1 MTVTDAILAGASPEE
16 ITRSP
21 LPADYQAAYLRA
33 EDVGRFRG
41 VADKDVRKSLHIGR
55 VPMPELAPDEVLVAV
70 MASSVNY
77 NTVWSAMFEP
87 IPTFRFLEQFARQ
100 GGWAARHNLPYQVL
114 GSDGAGVIART
125 GSGVRR
131 WRPGDRVVISPAY
144 VDDQE
149 PGTHADG
156 MLGAEQRVW
165 GFETNFGGLA
175 EYAVVRASQLIPK
188 PAHLSWEEAA
198 CFPLCAGTAYRML
211 VGEHGAR
218 MKQGDVVLVWGAA
231 GGLGAYAVQFVRN
244 GGGIAVGVVGSPGK
258 AEAMRRLGCDVV
270 IDRAEFELTDSAA
283 DDPDQLIK
291 AGRKLGAIIRER
303 AGRDPRIV
311 FDHVGRAT
319 FGISTFVADR
329 GGIVVTCG
337 SSTGYQHAFDN
348 RYLWMKLKRIIGSH
362 VANLAEQ
369 WETSRLITL
378 GRIAPTMSA
387 VYPLA
392 ETAEATRLVQ
402 LNRHLGKVSVLCLAP
417 ESGLG
422 VTDHDLRA
430 RIGPGNIAPLLASGT
445 GTPARKE
452 AA

>member
-1 MTVTDAILAGASPEE
+1 MTVTDALLGGASPDE
-16 ITRSP
+16 IAASSVP
-21 LPADYQAAYLRA
+21 VDYVAAHLRV
-33 EDVGRFRG
+33 EDVHLFRG
-41 VADKDVRKSLHIGR
+41 IADKDVRKSLHVGR
-55 VPMPELAPDEVLVAV
+55 VPMPDLAPDEVLVGV

-100 GGWAARHNLPYQVL
+100 GGWAARHKLPHHVI
-114 GSDGAGVIART
+114 GSDGAGVIARV

-156 MLGAEQRVW
+156 MLGAEQRAW

-175 EYAVVRASQLIPK
+175 EYTVVRASQLIPK
-188 PAHLSWEEAA
+188 PAHLTWEEAA

-218 MKQGDVVLVWGAA
+218 MKQGDVVLIWGAA
-231 GGLGAYAVQFVRN
+231 GGLGGYAVQFVRN
-244 GGGIAVGVVGSPGK
+244 GGGIPVGVVGSEAK

-270 IDRAEFELTDSAA
+270 VNRAELGLADSAA
-283 DDPDQLIK
+283 DDPDQLVKI
-291 AGRKLGAIIRER
+291 GRRLGTIIRER
-303 AGRDPRIV
+303 TGSDPHIV
-311 FDHVGRAT
+311 FDHVGRST
-319 FGISTFVADR
+319 FGISTFVAGR
-329 GGIVVTCG
+329 GGVVVTCG
-337 SSTGYQHAFDN
+337 SSSGYQHTFDN

-362 VANLAEQ
+362 VANLQEQ
-369 WETSRLITL
+369 WEAARLVSL

-392 ETAEATRLVQ
+392 QTAEATRLVQ
-402 LNRHLGKVSVLCLAP
+402 ENRHLGKVSVLCLAP
-417 ESGLG
+417 ERGLG
-422 VTDHDLRA
+422 VTDHELRA
-430 RIGPGNIAPLLASGT
+430 QIGEDALLPLLG
-445 GTPARKE
+445 R
-452 AA
+452 